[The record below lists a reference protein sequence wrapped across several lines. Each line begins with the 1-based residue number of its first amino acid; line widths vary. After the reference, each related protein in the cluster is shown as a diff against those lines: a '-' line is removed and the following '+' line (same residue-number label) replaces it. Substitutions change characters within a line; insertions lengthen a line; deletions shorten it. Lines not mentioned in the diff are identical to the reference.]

1 MKVAIVHPWFLEG
14 GGGEKVVD
22 ILVDMYPNADIFA
35 LSVDPAVLS
44 ARLRGRKICTSN
56 LNSFLSFRLRLL
68 RPIYLIPFLPFAVES
83 IDVSKYDLV
92 LSSCGPAVMGVNV
105 NQDAVHISYVYS
117 PQRAWWDLYAERR
130 AQIPWILRGLY
141 ILGASFI
148 RTWEFSAMQ
157 RVDHV
162 ISISN
167 YIAHRVFKY
176 FRRSSTVIYPPVDT
190 SMGYIANQH
199 DDYYLSVSRLDAGKR
214 VDLLIHA
221 CNQLKRRLLI
231 VGIGREEKRLKAI
244 AGPTIKFLGRVPDA
258 DLPGI
263 YANCRAFLFSSDED
277 FGIAP
282 VEAQAFGRPVIAY
295 GRGGSLE
302 TVRVGDAEGRS
313 DTGVFFSEQ
322 TAESIIDGM
331 RNFEARED
339 KFVPEEIQQHARQ
352 FDTSVFVQQFSKFV
366 DSAMERK

>member
-1 MKVAIVHPWFLEG
+1 
-14 GGGEKVVD
+14 
-22 ILVDMYPNADIFA
+22 
-35 LSVDPAVLS
+35 
-44 ARLRGRKICTSN
+44 
-56 LNSFLSFRLRLL
+56 
-68 RPIYLIPFLPFAVES
+68 
-83 IDVSKYDLV
+83 
-92 LSSCGPAVMGVNV
+92 
-105 NQDAVHISYVYS
+105 
-117 PQRAWWDLYAERR
+117 
-130 AQIPWILRGLY
+130 
-141 ILGASFI
+141 
-148 RTWEFSAMQ
+148 
-157 RVDHV
+157 
-162 ISISN
+162 
-167 YIAHRVFKY
+167 
-176 FRRSSTVIYPPVDT
+176 
-190 SMGYIANQH
+190 MGYIANQH